1 MLQAL
6 EAAEDEERRKPKFK
20 QRSIT
25 STSSSQALTRYVHAP
40 PDEED
45 KAALLDYGM
54 TLKLA
59 VTGGDNNAM
68 DPGAALSNPV
78 DPKPFVSKT
87 KRHLISAIV
96 EGNRCVQMERRGD
109 ATEATGSFD
118 HFV

>member
-1 MLQAL
+1 M
-6 EAAEDEERRKPKFK
+6 

-25 STSSSQALTRYVHAP
+25 STSSSQALTRYAHAP
-40 PDEED
+40 PNEED

-54 TLKLA
+54 SLKLA
-59 VTGGDNNAM
+59 GDVGM
-68 DPGAALSNPV
+68 DPGAALSEPV
-78 DPKPFVSKT
+78 APKPVVSKT
-87 KRHLISAIV
+87 KRQLISAIV